1 MAHLC
6 TDRPALAWTK
16 PRMLW
21 YLYSMALNAQN
32 RDSVAPTG
40 LIPLGP
46 TSGFRLQRICTLQK
60 FNMQMPG
67 KCLSTLTTM
76 YIAEP

>member
-1 MAHLC
+1 
-6 TDRPALAWTK
+6 
-16 PRMLW
+16 
-21 YLYSMALNAQN
+21 MALNAQN
-32 RDSVAPTG
+32 KDSVAPTG

-67 KCLSTLTTM
+67 KRLSTLTTM